1 MTHTLQSFETG
12 HTDMVHDIQLD
23 YSGRRLA
30 TCSSDRTIKIF
41 DVSGDQQMLVGD
53 LQGHS
58 GPVWQVA
65 WAHAKYGSVLA
76 SCSFD
81 NTVIVW
87 QELEDGRWTKV
98 YQTPPSLHTA
108 SVNSICWAPYEL
120 GLILACASSDGTVS
134 VMEGHPDGTWD
145 TRKIP
150 SVDVVGCRSV
160 SWAPAIP
167 AGALVSERGP
177 GQPVKRL
184 AVGGCDNVVKIYAYI
199 NDVWAL
205 EHKLIEHSDWV
216 LDVAW
221 APNMGL
227 PKNTIASAGQ
237 DGKVLVWKERDKA
250 GWDKVLVKDFQAP
263 VWRLSW
269 SITGNILAV
278 SDASNNVSLW
288 KESPTGKW
296 QQVTQ

>member
-145 TRKIP
+145 TRKI
-150 SVDVVGCRSV
+150 
-160 SWAPAIP
+160 
-167 AGALVSERGP
+167 
-177 GQPVKRL
+177 
-184 AVGGCDNVVKIYAYI
+184 YAYI